1 MNGLA
6 PNVSVSVKFAV
17 TLHILLI
24 NLVIIDDPLHFSN
37 DL

>member
-6 PNVSVSVKFAV
+6 PNVSVSTNFAA

-24 NLVIIDDPLHFSN
+24 NLVIVDDPLHFSN

>member
-6 PNVSVSVKFAV
+6 PNVSVSTKFAA

-24 NLVIIDDPLHFSN
+24 NLVIVDDPLHFSN